1 MGIEEIVN
9 LLKDTGVTIG
19 MLIYFCWRDCKYM
32 QKIEETLD
40 VIKAFISNEDNNKNV

>member
-1 MGIEEIVN
+1 MGIDEVVN

-40 VIKAFISNEDNNKNV
+40 VLKAYIVNDKKDKE